1 MSTGMPVPDRELA
14 RRLLGT
20 VPHRD
25 RLPAGRLKPP
35 VGLIPS
41 PVRGLKEV
49 RLLLTPDDRS
59 LPGLNLSALAG
70 WIRRVIGDT
79 ELADRVEAAVQ
90 AADSYVAGC
99 RAVYELVVARL
110 DQAGRIVGPAG
121 PVG

>member
-41 PVRGLKEV
+41 PVRGMV
-49 RLLLTPDDRS
+49 RGKKKG
-59 LPGLNLSALAG
+59 LPAHCL
-70 WIRRVIGDT
+70 
-79 ELADRVEAAVQ
+79 
-90 AADSYVAGC
+90 
-99 RAVYELVVARL
+99 
-110 DQAGRIVGPAG
+110 
-121 PVG
+121 

>member
-1 MSTGMPVPDRELA
+1 MSAGMSAPDIELA
-14 RRLLGT
+14 RRLLGI
-20 VPHRD
+20 VPYRD

-49 RLLLTPDDRS
+49 RLLLAPDDRS
-59 LPGLNLSALAG
+59 LPGLNLSALAV
-70 WIRRVIGDT
+70 WIRRVIGDA

-90 AADSYVAGC
+90 AADNYVAGC
-99 RAVYELVVARL
+99 LEVYELVVARL
-110 DQAGRIVGPAG
+110 DQAERIAGPAD